1 MDILGLTEPI
11 AKEFSATI
19 RKWLTDEQLA
29 EVIRLNEQDT
39 STQGTHNPFETNDGI
54 SICHTHDFCDSAML
68 MFEIIS
74 DDDKGLADYYE
85 QIVIDQG
92 GLPDDQAEY
101 SAFFTAWNQEAEQKI
116 QTPETT
122 PLMTLWND
130 AWAMA
135 KANKFYRDGE

>member
-1 MDILGLTEPI
+1 MTDILGLTETV
-11 AKEFSATI
+11 AKEFSSTI
-19 RKWLTDEQLA
+19 REWLTDDELA

-39 STQGTHNPFETNDGI
+39 STQGTHNPNHGI

-68 MFEIIS
+68 MFEII
-74 DDDKGLADYYE
+74 DGHLAKQYE
-85 QIVIDQG
+85 QKVIEKG
-92 GLPDDQAEY
+92 GLPDDEAEY
-101 SAFFTAWNQEAEQKI
+101 TALFMAWEKEGNQKI

-135 KANKFYRDGE
+135 KSNKFYREGE